1 MFSADFGISTAPPEA
16 AFPGHQHHHPLV
28 WQEHCR
34 RRREMEDAMLRMT
47 GEKSANEKAVLD
59 LSSDKKVD

>member
-1 MFSADFGISTAPPEA
+1 MFSADFGISTAPEA
-16 AFPGHQHHHPLV
+16 AFPGHHHPVV

>member
-16 AFPGHQHHHPLV
+16 AFPGHHHPPLV

-34 RRREMEDAMLRMT
+34 HRREMEDAMLRMT

>member
-1 MFSADFGISTAPPEA
+1 MFSADFGISTAPET
-16 AFPGHQHHHPLV
+16 AFPSHHHHPLV

>member
-1 MFSADFGISTAPPEA
+1 MFTADFGISTAPEA
-16 AFPGHQHHHPLV
+16 AFPGHHHHPPLV

-34 RRREMEDAMLRMT
+34 RRKEMEDALRMT

>member
-1 MFSADFGISTAPPEA
+1 MFSAEFGISTAPPEA
-16 AFPGHQHHHPLV
+16 AFPGHHHHPLV

-34 RRREMEDAMLRMT
+34 RRREMEAAMLRMT